1 MPNQD
6 INYAVELAQTNFGKI
21 ITNPLASRTIRWLLG
36 LLVSVLA
43 TKVFKIEAG
52 TLPMEDWIELVMV
65 LIASGAVAWYRFKA
79 TGQIGTVATAVE
91 ELLPVVQRATTP
103 AMRQNVLDL
112 IKSKNSKVHEA
123 IVEVLK
129 ES

>member
-21 ITNPLASRTIRWLLG
+21 ITNPFASRTIRWLLG

-52 TLPMEDWIELVMV
+52 TLPMEDWIELAMV
-65 LIASGAVAWYRFKA
+65 LIAGGAVAWYRFKA
-79 TGQIGTVATAVE
+79 TGQISTVATAVE